1 MLSNLLRFLIKLVFV
16 VSAAIVGLGLLAVA
30 MIVLI
35 FSVLTALVTGK
46 RPTASLVLRRF
57 QNLQPNGPRPGASR
71 RSDATATSSS
81 SGQVVDVEVREVRED
96 RDDKRLP

>member
-57 QNLQPNGPRPGASR
+57 QNLQPNGPWPGASP
-71 RSDATATSSS
+71 RSNATATSPS

-96 RDDKRLP
+96 RDDKRLL